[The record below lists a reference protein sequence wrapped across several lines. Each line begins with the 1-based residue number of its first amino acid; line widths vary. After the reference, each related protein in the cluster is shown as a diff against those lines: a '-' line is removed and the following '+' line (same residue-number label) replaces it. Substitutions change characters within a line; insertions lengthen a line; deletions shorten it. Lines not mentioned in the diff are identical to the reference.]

1 MPNLRNESYRLLRW
15 SESFFKTD
23 INYLARGGFWLSMSQ
38 GVAMIAGFLIS
49 IAFANLF
56 TKESFG
62 TYKFIIS
69 MAGIIGVFSLTEI
82 GTSVTQAVARDFGGS
97 LRQGFRVNLKW
108 SIGMFLS
115 GLALGIYY
123 YLNDNMLLSFSFLLA
138 GIFSPVTASA
148 SLYANYILGKK
159 DFRRNSFYA
168 MTRNAAPA
176 LALILTLVLT
186 RSLPAIIVVYFF
198 SGTIV
203 TLFLYHRTLRA
214 YAHENN
220 KEDPELSSYSKHLS
234 AMEVIGNV
242 SGYLDK
248 ILIFHYL
255 GAIPLAVY
263 AFAIAP
269 VEQLQSGKK
278 ILSTLILPKLS
289 GRSYEELRESAP
301 RKAIILTF
309 YALLLALVWILL
321 SPYFYRFLYP
331 QYLDAVFYSQVYSL
345 TLLAI
350 SGTIFDYMLVAHKKK
365 KELYLHR
372 TIIPILKIALFVIL
386 LPLFGL
392 MGLIVAHVITR
403 SFGSLLLYYL
413 VKHPFKSQINA

>member
-1 MPNLRNESYRLLRW
+1 MQNMRDKGQELLQW
-15 SESFFKTD
+15 SESFFRTD
-23 INYLARGGFWLSMSQ
+23 MTYLAKGGFWLSLSQ
-38 GVAMIAGFLIS
+38 GVAMLSGFLIS

-56 TKESFG
+56 SKESFG

-69 MAGIIGVFSLTEI
+69 MAGVIGVFSLTEI

-97 LRQGFRVNLKW
+97 LRQGFRINLKW
-108 SIGMFLS
+108 SIGILLS
-115 GLALGIYY
+115 GLVLSAYY
-123 YLNDNMLLSFSFLLA
+123 YLNGNTLLSLSFLLA
-138 GIFSPVTASA
+138 AILSPITGSA

-159 DFRRNSFYA
+159 DFKRNSFYA
-168 MTRNAAPA
+168 IIRNAAPA

-186 RSLPAIIVVYFF
+186 RSLPAIIIVYFF

-220 KEDPELSSYSKHLS
+220 KEDPGLSSYSKHLS

-255 GAIPLAVY
+255 GAAPLAIY

-269 VEQLQSGKK
+269 VEQLQGGKK

-289 GRSYEELRESAP
+289 GRSYEELQKSAP
-301 RKAIILTF
+301 RKALFLTF
-309 YALLLALVWILL
+309 YALLLAVVWILL
-321 SPYFYRFLYP
+321 APYFYRFLYP
-331 QYLDAVFYSQVYSL
+331 QYLDSVFYSQIYAL

-372 TIIPILKIALFVIL
+372 TIIPIVKIAFFVIL

-392 MGLIVAHVITR
+392 MGLIVTHVIMR
-403 SFGSLLLYYL
+403 SFSSLLLYYF
-413 VKHPFKSQINA
+413 VKHPFKNQTNA